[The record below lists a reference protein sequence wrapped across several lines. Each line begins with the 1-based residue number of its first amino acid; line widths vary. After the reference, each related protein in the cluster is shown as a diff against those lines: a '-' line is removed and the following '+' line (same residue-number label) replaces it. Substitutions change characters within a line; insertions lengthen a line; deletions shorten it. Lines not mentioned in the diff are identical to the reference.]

1 MNNPQIVL
9 LAILIVNLLTLAI
22 YGIDKWLAIKQ
33 KRRVPEK
40 YLILLAVIGG
50 SVGAWS
56 GMLMFHHKT
65 KKYLFSIGVP
75 VIFVLQV
82 VGVFF
87 ALKYL

>member
-9 LAILIVNLLTLAI
+9 LIVLILNLLTLAI

-40 YLILLAVIGG
+40 YLMLLAVFGG

-56 GMLMFHHKT
+56 GMMLFRHKT
-65 KKYLFSIGVP
+65 RKYLFSIGVP
-75 VIFVLQV
+75 VIFVLQI